1 MEDTIGRM
9 EDSLSK
15 NEVKSFKK
23 KQVLASMNQDRK
35 YLFSSPPK
43 AINRADSGKLRDSWI
58 NRSREMR
65 ESFMTK
71 FNID

>member
-1 MEDTIGRM
+1 MEDTIGKM

-23 KQVLASMNQDRK
+23 KQVLAGMNQDRK
-35 YLFSSPPK
+35 YLFSPPK
-43 AINRADSGKLRDSWI
+43 GLARGESGKLRDSWI

-65 ESFMTK
+65 ESFMSK
-71 FNID
+71 FQIE